1 MASIDRNSVL
11 SSVCGHLAEILE
23 IDVSSISEDQA
34 FAADLGADSISLIEL
49 VDSLEQ
55 EFSATMPEFQFDD
68 DDLAELRTVA
78 DAVDYIVRAFSK

>member
-11 SSVCGHLAEILE
+11 TSVCGHLAEILE
-23 IDVSSISEDQA
+23 IDVSTISEAQA

-55 EFSATMPEFQFDD
+55 EFSATMPDFQFDD
-68 DDLAELRTVA
+68 DDLADLRTVA

>member
-11 SSVCGHLAEILE
+11 TSVCGHLAEILE
-23 IDVSSISEDQA
+23 IDASTISETQA

-55 EFSATMPEFQFDD
+55 EFSATMPDFQFDD

>member
-11 SSVCGHLAEILE
+11 TSVCGHLAEILE
-23 IDVSSISEDQA
+23 IDASTISETQTV
-34 FAADLGADSISLIEL
+34 AADLGADSISLIEL

-55 EFSATMPEFQFDD
+55 EFSATMPDFQFDD
-68 DDLAELRTVA
+68 DDLAELLTVA